1 VNTRDSFHSR
11 KERYGLDIIASV
23 DDIEA
28 YSLHILGIFGSFE
41 GSACGPIHILKP
53 SSTMAHD
60 GSQKPASSHSLH
72 HPHVQAVLGRGK
84 PSWTNGSY
92 NPSA

>member
-1 VNTRDSFHSR
+1 MDMSGICSKAREETVNTRDSFHSR

-41 GSACGPIHILKP
+41 RSACGPIHIFE
-53 SSTMAHD
+53 TFIDD
-60 GSQKPASSHSLH
+60 GA
-72 HPHVQAVLGRGK
+72 
-84 PSWTNGSY
+84 
-92 NPSA
+92 